1 MMKEENGKGP
11 GIEEEALLFLPLRLR
26 EAVLASAGGRELE
39 EIRLRSGGWLTVTAD
54 GRSIPCGTVCR
65 PGEVEETVERLC
77 GGSLYAQADNIR
89 QGVIV
94 TSRGIRAG
102 VCGQAAAEGE
112 RILSV
117 RDVTS
122 VNLRLPHRRPGAAD
136 ALFPLAAAG
145 KSILVCSPPGRG
157 KTTVLR
163 ELAARLA
170 SPGTARRVAVI
181 DTRYELSAG
190 LCEAV
195 TADFFR
201 GYPKAA
207 GMKAAVRSMAP
218 ETVICD
224 EIAGVEDA
232 EAVRAVRHA
241 GIAVAASAHAD
252 SAEAAGRLPGIGELL
267 EEGCFDAL
275 CVIGPERKCGVTLL
289 G

>member
-1 MMKEENGKGP
+1 MEGERKKKDRTR
-11 GIEEEALLFLPLRLR
+11 IEEEALGCLPPRLR
-26 EAVLASAGGRELE
+26 AAAAAAAGEELE
-39 EIRLRSGGWLTVTAD
+39 EIRLRSGGWLTVTAA
-54 GRSIPCGTVCR
+54 GRSVSCGTICL
-65 PGEVEETVERLC
+65 PSEVEETVDRLC
-77 GGSLYAQADNIR
+77 GGSLYAQASNIR

-94 TSRGIRAG
+94 TSGGIRAG

-112 RILSV
+112 TVVSV
-117 RDVTS
+117 RDITS

-136 ALFPLAAAG
+136 AIFPLAAAG

-170 SPGTARRVAVI
+170 SPETARRVAVI

-190 LCEAV
+190 LGEAV

-201 GYPKAA
+201 GYPKRA
-207 GMKAAVRSMAP
+207 GMEAAVRSMAP

-224 EIAGVEDA
+224 EIAGEGEA

-252 SAEAAGRLPGIGELL
+252 SAEAAGHLQGVGRLL

-275 CVIGPERKCGVTLL
+275 CLIGPERKCGVTLL
-289 G
+289 A